1 VNSTPASGSQARAVQ
16 VTRWLPDRRAQDK
29 VRNARER
36 QALRAGERTGLVPRE
51 RNAVVADEFGD
62 DADAGHAR
70 HGHQVGR
77 GSVCPVRLSTP
88 PGRARNGNTS
98 PGRRRSVAR
107 VPGPASTRTVA
118 ARSAA
123 EMQGTHAAVIDADGE
138 RGAVTLGCSDR
149 S

>member
-29 VRNARER
+29 VRNAQER

-77 GSVCPVRLSTP
+77 GL
-88 PGRARNGNTS
+88 G
-98 PGRRRSVAR
+98 
-107 VPGPASTRTVA
+107 VPGPLEHA
-118 ARSAA
+118 ARAGAQREHVPGAPQVGGACS
-123 EMQGTHAAVIDADGE
+123 GTGQHTNGRCPVGRGDAGYPR
-138 RGAVTLGCSDR
+138 RGDR
-149 S
+149 R